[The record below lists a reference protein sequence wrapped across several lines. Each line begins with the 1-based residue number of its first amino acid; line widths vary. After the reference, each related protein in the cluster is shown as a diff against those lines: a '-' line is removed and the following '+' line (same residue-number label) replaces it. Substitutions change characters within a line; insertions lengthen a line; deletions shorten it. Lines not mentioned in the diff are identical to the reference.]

1 MQCPDRHAKGGSK
14 GKFKSGKGAF
24 GKTGG
29 WSKGKG
35 KSSKGKGKAY
45 FLDLACILSAHW
57 DASSVHGRAPTRA
70 IIDTGASK
78 NAIGADCFYDLVN
91 AGGFNYE
98 VCLEDLP
105 TFRFGNGY
113 RDQAVS
119 RADLTGTA
127 LGSISFYVLGG
138 LAKGTPPLIGAR
150 TLRGKNAMLSYSDG
164 CFKYYEPN
172 ATGHRSVQMQALTSG
187 HITIDLSEAASDHQ
201 LHWQLAQDGVP
212 RNESCGCSELKEVGQ
227 QSTMSERCINMFT
240 IDHAC
245 HVVDEDGF
253 GKTCYDHGFG
263 LHGIVDGQSP
273 RASLSD
279 RSQHL
284 QQLASRLEALRNSVL
299 LCDGRARASSCGRHP
314 PTGFS
319 MLQQAQAGQDEN

>member
-1 MQCPDRHAKGGSK
+1 MVEAYNIASEINRTLRDARDAVRKVRQSRGYYSAESNLGKDMVPPSSSPSSSPNSSKGYGKPTGLGPCFICGMRGHIYMQCPDRHAKGGSK

-24 GKTGG
+24 GKTGC

-57 DASSVHGRAPTRA
+57 DASSVHGRAPTRT
-70 IIDTGASK
+70 IIDIGASE

-105 TFRFGNGY
+105 TCRFGNGH

-172 ATGHRSVQMQALTSG
+172 ATGYRLVQIQALTSG
-187 HITIDLSEAASDHQ
+187 HITIDLSEAVSDHQ

-212 RNESCGCSELKEVGQ
+212 RNESCGCSELKEIG
-227 QSTMSERCINMFT
+227 
-240 IDHAC
+240 
-245 HVVDEDGF
+245 
-253 GKTCYDHGFG
+253 
-263 LHGIVDGQSP
+263 
-273 RASLSD
+273 
-279 RSQHL
+279 
-284 QQLASRLEALRNSVL
+284 
-299 LCDGRARASSCGRHP
+299 
-314 PTGFS
+314 
-319 MLQQAQAGQDEN
+319 